1 MQRQAE
7 AGRQNMAHHTNCQQ
21 AQKMHKLRGF
31 RFLIAARMGQS
42 IWGDP
47 QSPAV
52 ASVCH
57 QLQENSVGSSS
68 PIVCSLLVL
77 LDLVLLDSGE
87 SSWAKEE
94 GDFQV
99 LY

>member
-1 MQRQAE
+1 MS
-7 AGRQNMAHHTNCQQ
+7 
-21 AQKMHKLRGF
+21 KLHSF
-31 RFLIAARMGQS
+31 RFLIAARMGRS

-52 ASVCH
+52 ASMCY

-68 PIVCSLLVL
+68 PFACSSLVP
-77 LDLVLLDSGE
+77 LDFVLLDSGE
-87 SSWAKEE
+87 SGWTKEE
-94 GDFQV
+94 GEFQV